1 MSFLCCVEV
10 RKVPGW
16 TMIVVLMCDMNE
28 DIDNLVRSKYRGKS
42 VENSVKCILKKNNL
56 GFCITLKCNIV
67 EFYPNNWGCYKCYQ
81 AT

>member
-16 TMIVVLMCDMNE
+16 TMIVVLTCDMNE

-42 VENSVKCILKKNNL
+42 VENSVKCILKK
-56 GFCITLKCNIV
+56 ITLV
-67 EFYPNNWGCYKCYQ
+67 FALP
-81 AT
+81 